1 MDSFKVIGSCVVAD
15 TPPGEVVSREKLEQE
30 GANIDALLAGL
41 HLEPVSTPKTD
52 TTKAKAKPS
61 DGE

>member
-15 TPPGEVVSREKLEQE
+15 TPPGEVVTRETLEAA
-30 GANIDALLAGL
+30 GANIGALLAGL
-41 HLEPVSTPKTD
+41 HLEPVDAKTAP
-52 TTKAKAKPS
+52 KAKAKTT